1 MYIFKLL
8 YRILCIV
15 FIFYVFHKIEA
26 QQSNSDL
33 YVSSRNTNSV
43 KVFDGEKG
51 AYIADFVQ
59 SGLGGLNSTQEVAFG
74 PDGHLYVSGRANTTI
89 LKYDRSTGEFIGNFT
104 TGYQLDNPTKMT
116 FGSDG
121 NLYVSQWGSQQ
132 NKVVRFN
139 SLSGEFVD
147 EFTSIGLNQGC
158 GHAWD
163 SSGNLYVASFGS
175 ADVKK
180 FDTSGT
186 YIGVFTETGHLQ
198 GAVNLWFDGGALFV
212 LDWSLGK
219 VLKFNSVDGTFIGEF
234 INGLTN
240 AEGVTFDES
249 GNIYICDWTE
259 NRINQYDSSGAF
271 IQIFSSGGGM
281 QAPNSIVFGPVYNPT
296 SVSDVDGAQPQR
308 FYLYQNFPNPF
319 NPTTKISFTIDERS
333 SKGDMKE
340 KVKLIVYNL
349 LGNNVSTL
357 INEFKPAGTY
367 EVVFDASG
375 LSSGVYFYTL
385 SQGSKTQSKKLV
397 LLK

>member
-1 MYIFKLL
+1 MNFKLYL
-8 YRILCIV
+8 TLIVILS
-15 FIFYVFHKIEA
+15 A
-26 QQSNSDL
+26 QLFFTQTINNDL

-43 KVFDGEKG
+43 KVFSGETG
-51 AYIADFVQ
+51 AYITDFVQ

-74 PDGHLYVSGRANTTI
+74 PDGHLYVSGRGNTTI
-89 LKYDRSTGEFIGNFT
+89 LKYDRSTGDFIGNFT

-163 SSGNLYVASFGS
+163 SSGNLYVANFGS

-180 FDTSGT
+180 FDTGGT
-186 YIGVFTETGHLQ
+186 YIGVFTEAGHLQ

-219 VLKFNSVDGTFIGEF
+219 VLNFNSVDGTFISEF
-234 INGLTN
+234 ISGLTN

-271 IQIFSSGGGM
+271 IQIFSSGGEM

-296 SVSDVDGAQPQR
+296 SVSDDNGTQPQG
-308 FYLYQNFPNPF
+308 FNLYQNFPNPF

-333 SKGDMKE
+333 SKGDMNE
-340 KVKLIVYNL
+340 NVKLIVYNL

-357 INEFKPAGTY
+357 INDFKPAGTY

-375 LSSGVYFYTL
+375 LSSGVYFYML
-385 SQGSKTQSKKLV
+385 SQGSKTQSRKLV